1 MFEKREFMM
10 KKIKKNLSKKEYRF
24 SKSYYRRKKA
34 LLKRMFGRRKRRKNG
49 IIHGPKSDDILL

>member
-1 MFEKREFMM
+1 M

-24 SKSYYRRKKA
+24 SGSYYRRKKA